1 MLMRYAFAFLLVFV
15 LNVAVGADARAE
27 ELQDR
32 EAIQTEVYDLLREKD
47 FAALETM
54 AEDYRTNKART
65 SSGLWK
71 LTLFY
76 VGIQRAFYRQGS
88 DWAVQTAQAWVGQ
101 YPQSPTAQVV
111 YAAVIPSAEEI
122 RVYLEAHKAVAAQDP
137 RWYEM
142 MAEVAYTQSWPR
154 ARFTKMIE
162 EGLDR
167 MPSYYPIYFAAVDY
181 FSPKWGGS
189 AADIESFAR
198 KAVERT
204 RQTDGWGIYARI
216 YWYASQTEFGDRLFT
231 GSLVNW
237 SDMKKGMDDVLRHY
251 ADGWNL
257 ANFVMFACLK
267 GDGQKMKELT
277 DRMDD
282 EAWSVWDD
290 QEYSEKCK
298 ALSAN

>member
-1 MLMRYAFAFLLVFV
+1 MLMRYAFAALLVIAV
-15 LNVAVGADARAE
+15 NVPFGANARAE

-32 EAIQTEVYDLLREKD
+32 ATIETQVYDLLWDKD
-47 FAALETM
+47 FAGLEIM
-54 AEDYRTNKART
+54 ADDYRTTQART

-76 VGIQRAFYRQGS
+76 VGIQRAFHRQGS
-88 DWAVQTAQAWVGQ
+88 DWAEQAARAWVGQ
-101 YPQSPTAQVV
+101 YPQSPAAHLV
-111 YAAVIPSAEEI
+111 YAEMLPDAEKT
-122 RVYLEAHKAVAAQDP
+122 RVYLEAHKSVAARDP

-142 MAEVAYTQSWPR
+142 MAQIAYTQGWPR
-154 ARFTKMIE
+154 PRFTQMID

-167 MPSYYPIYFAAVDY
+167 MPEYYPIYFAVVDY
-181 FSPKWGGS
+181 LSPRWGGS
-189 AADIESFAR
+189 AADIDRFAR
-198 KAVERT
+198 QAVERT
-204 RQTDGWGIYARI
+204 RETEGWGIYARI
-216 YWYASQTEFGDRLFT
+216 YWYAFQTEFGDGLFT
-231 GSLVNW
+231 RSLVNW
-237 SDMKKGMDDVLRHY
+237 PDMKKGMDDVLRQY

-267 GDGQKMKELT
+267 GDGQKLKELT